1 MRMEE
6 FIVFSSNTCATMLNS
21 NIRHA
26 SYIGYN
32 MLVREEVAVSE
43 DK

>member
-1 MRMEE
+1 MEE
-6 FIVFSSNTCATMLNS
+6 FIVFSSNTFATTLNS
-21 NIRHA
+21 NIKYA

-32 MLVREEVAVSE
+32 MLVREVGAVSE